1 MIPICKNAI
10 TKKMNVRNFSKNIH
24 LLLIVIGAE
33 TNSIPV
39 SRSSLE
45 NAAKH
50 ERKINVIF
58 VK

>member
-1 MIPICKNAI
+1 MFETFQKLE
-10 TKKMNVRNFSKNIH
+10 NIH
-24 LLLIVIGAE
+24 LLLIVIEEE

>member
-1 MIPICKNAI
+1 
-10 TKKMNVRNFSKNIH
+10 MNVRNFSKNIH